1 VSNFPANTGAGIEA
15 GSENTLNAT
24 NSAHYHRPRF
34 GAQSAHSVVFIV
46 HGDSMRSVRLT
57 TLGTVM
63 LASALPVV
71 GAVLVIVDHPRA
83 PRNAA
88 PELLQSQLHLDVRT
102 LSGKI
107 TRKSGKFIFRE
118 DHLNV
123 TYILDDQQAA
133 KKFFGKNVLLTGT
146 VNAET
151 NVVHIHKIELT

>member
-1 VSNFPANTGAGIEA
+1 
-15 GSENTLNAT
+15 
-24 NSAHYHRPRF
+24 
-34 GAQSAHSVVFIV
+34 
-46 HGDSMRSVRLT
+46 MRSIRLT

-83 PRNAA
+83 ARSSA
-88 PELLQSQLHLDVRT
+88 PDLLQSQLHLDVRT

-118 DHLNV
+118 EHLNV
-123 TYILDDQQAA
+123 MYALDDQQAA

-146 VNAET
+146 VDAKT
-151 NVVHIHKIELT
+151 SVVHVHKIELT